1 MLDKS
6 YTFQAII
13 QVLKNDILP
22 FITNDV
28 AKEQAVA
35 LLSLLK
41 NLDANTIQNEGI
53 FKKVNSHLLEQL
65 EISFYRLNELTA
77 GSFKADLVKF
87 QENLTSILQKSQSER
102 YKWESLNQLFSEFI
116 QFVYQNPELNYYID
130 DLRKIVRNQIDMELI
145 IVH

>member
-116 QFVYQNPELNYYID
+116 QFVYQYPELNYYID
-130 DLRKIVRNQIDMELI
+130 DLRKIVRNQIDMELT

>member
-6 YTFQAII
+6 CTFQAII

-41 NLDANTIQNEGI
+41 NLDANTIQNEEI
-53 FKKVNSHLLEQL
+53 FKKVNCHLLEQL
-65 EISFYRLNELTA
+65 EISLNQLNELTA

-102 YKWESLNQLFSEFI
+102 YKWESVNQLFSEFI

-130 DLRKIVRNQIDMELI
+130 DLRKIVRNQIDMELT